1 VTGTGRTFLLGL
13 AAGVVLATLAFE
25 FSTQRLEPDLQHYR
39 SVRDFARE
47 SFVREVSNQELLDHA
62 LHGMLSS
69 LDSYSRYYDRDESE
83 SVARET
89 VGRYVGMGVV
99 FRGPITDGVVLFPLA
114 DSPGKRAGLRVGDQ
128 LLELDGRALADF
140 SEAQI
145 RTLVEASEAVP
156 VDMLVEGRDGGQRAL
171 KLRAESIV
179 NPTVRHTRMLDEER
193 GIGYTS
199 ILSFSQETPR
209 EFDEAFQYLAR
220 RDMNALVLDLRANY
234 GGVLESAVE
243 IARRFIDDGLIVST
257 EGRGQPI
264 MLRSDAAEALHVGF
278 PLVVLVDGDSASASE
293 VLAGALQ
300 DHRAAIITGSR
311 SYGKGMV
318 QTIRRFE
325 RAGARAKV
333 TSSYYYSPT
342 HRNFERSSHADG
354 AEGEHGIYPDLVIEA
369 NDGER
374 RAVHAFLDSYGA
386 PLEALD
392 ALAAWER
399 EVGQPLVGLPPTDKQ
414 LEAAVGL
421 LSGERPGPY
430 AVSLKTER

>member
-1 VTGTGRTFLLGL
+1 VNAAGRTFLLGL
-13 AAGVVLATLAFE
+13 GAGLALATLAFE
-25 FSTQRLEPDLQHYR
+25 FRTEGLEPDLQHYR

-47 SFVREVSNQELLDHA
+47 SFVREVSNQELLDNA
-62 LHGMLSS
+62 LHGMLAG
-69 LDSYSRYYDRDESE
+69 LDPYSRYYDRDESD

-99 FRGPITDGVVLFPLA
+99 FRGSITDGIVLFPLA
-114 DSPGKRAGLRVGDQ
+114 DSPGKRAGLRVGDR
-128 LLELDGRALADF
+128 LLSLDGRPLAEY

-145 RTLVEASEAVP
+145 RVLIEASESVP
-156 VDMLVEGRDGGQRAL
+156 VSMLVKGRDGEQREL
-171 KLRAESIV
+171 KLRAESVV

-220 RDMNALVLDLRANY
+220 RNMRALVVDLRSNY
-234 GGVLESAVE
+234 GGVLESAVA
-243 IARRFIDDGLIVST
+243 IAQRFIDEGVIVST
-257 EGRGQPI
+257 EGRGQPVV
-264 MLRSDAAEALHVGF
+264 LSSEPAEALHVGF

-300 DHRAAIITGSR
+300 DHRAAIITGSP

-325 RAGARAKV
+325 EAGARAKV

-354 AEGEHGIYPDLVIEA
+354 ADGEHGIYPDLVIEA
-369 NDGER
+369 DDGER
-374 RAVHAFLDSYGA
+374 RRVHAFLEAYGA
-386 PLEALD
+386 PLEALEELARWEAEIGETLD
-392 ALAAWER
+392 NPPPADGQLAA
-399 EVGQPLVGLPPTDKQ
+399 
-414 LEAAVGL
+414 AVAL
-421 LSGERPGPY
+421 LSGHRPGPY
-430 AVSLKTER
+430 AVSLQAER